1 MFLQRWNPLAEQ
13 VKAVLRDYPELKL
26 TQGRKVINWCISTK
40 LINGELDTDDDD
52 ELDHAGSGDPAVDHV
67 GQGQGGG
74 VLAEI
79 SR

>member
-52 ELDHAGSGDPAVDHV
+52 ELDHAGFGDPAVDHV

>member
-1 MFLQRWNPLAEQ
+1 MAN
-13 VKAVLRDYPELKL
+13 
-26 TQGRKVINWCISTK
+26 
-40 LINGELDTDDDD
+40 DD
-52 ELDHAGSGDPAVDHV
+52 ELDHAGPGDPAVDHV